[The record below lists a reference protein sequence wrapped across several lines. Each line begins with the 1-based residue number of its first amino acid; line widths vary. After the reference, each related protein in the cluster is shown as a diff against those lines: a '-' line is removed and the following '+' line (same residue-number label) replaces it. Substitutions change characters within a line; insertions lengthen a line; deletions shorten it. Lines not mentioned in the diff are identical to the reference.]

1 MYLSLSIPLP
11 LTRLS
16 CPLEA
21 EIMTNYASS
30 FMQTLVGRGFLYQ
43 CTDEAGLDEL
53 AQSNKLV
60 GYIGFD
66 CTAPSLHVGSLVQIM
81 MLRHLQQSG
90 GTPIVLLG
98 GGTTKIGDPSG
109 KDKSRQMLTQEK
121 IDSNK
126 DGIKRVFAQ
135 FLSFEGDNAAIM
147 VDNDDWLSNLGY
159 LEFLRLVG
167 TEFTINRMV
176 TMETVKRRLENEQPM
191 TFLEFNYPL
200 LQSYDFVEL
209 FRRHNCRL
217 QLGGSDQWGNI
228 TTGVD
233 LTRRMEG
240 GECFGFTTPLI
251 TTASG
256 GKMGKTADGAVWLNG
271 DPSLGQ
277 DFTRSPYEYWQ
288 FWRNTEDA
296 DVGKFLRLFTDMTE
310 QDVASLEA
318 LEGADINTAKIAL
331 ANAATT
337 LLHGADAAKLSES
350 TAQQTFVSGETA
362 AGLPSVDVTMAELEG
377 MGILIAATTVGLAG
391 SNGEARRH
399 IKQGALKLNDVKVE
413 THELSLQ
420 TSDILDGVV
429 KISIGKKKH
438 ALLKITDV

>member
-1 MYLSLSIPLP
+1 
-11 LTRLS
+11 
-16 CPLEA
+16 
-21 EIMTNYASS
+21 MTTYASKL
-30 FMQTLVGRGFLYQ
+30 MQTLVGRGFLYQ
-43 CTDEAGLDEL
+43 CTDEAGLDKL
-53 AQSNKLV
+53 ATSDKLT

-126 DGIKRVFAQ
+126 DGIRRVFAK
-135 FLSFEGDNAAIM
+135 FLDFDGPNAAIM
-147 VDNDDWLSNLGY
+147 VDNDDWLSGLGY

-167 TEFTINRMV
+167 SEFTINRMV
-176 TMETVKRRLENEQPM
+176 TMDTVKRRLENEQPM

-209 FRRHNCRL
+209 YRRHGCRL

-233 LTRRMEG
+233 LTRRMES
-240 GECFGFTTPLI
+240 GECYGFTTPLI

-271 DPSLGQ
+271 DPSLGEN
-277 DFTRSPYEYWQ
+277 FTRSPYEYWQ

-296 DVGKFLRLFTDMTE
+296 DVGKFLRLFTDLAETE
-310 QDVASLEA
+310 VLHLEA
-318 LEGADINTAKIAL
+318 LEGANINTAKIAL

-337 LLHGADAAKLSES
+337 LLHGEQSAKEAET
-350 TAQQTFVSGETA
+350 TAQQTFVSGETS
-362 AGLPSVDVTMAELEG
+362 AGLPSVDITLAELNA
-377 MGILIAATTVGLAG
+377 MGILSAATNVGLAG

-399 IKQGALKLNDVKVE
+399 IKAGALKLNDQKVT
-413 THELSLQ
+413 THELTLSEGDL
-420 TSDILDGVV
+420 IDGVV
-429 KISIGKKKH
+429 KISVGKKKH
-438 ALLKITDV
+438 ALLKVTDI

>member
-1 MYLSLSIPLP
+1 
-11 LTRLS
+11 
-16 CPLEA
+16 
-21 EIMTNYASS
+21 MTSYAST
-30 FMQTLVGRGFLYQ
+30 FMQTLTSRGFLYQ
-43 CTDEAGLDEL
+43 CTDEAGLDKVAATE
-53 AQSNKLV
+53 KLV

-109 KDKSRQMLTQEK
+109 KDKSRQMLTQAQ
-121 IDSNK
+121 IDENK
-126 DGIKRVFAQ
+126 DGIRQVFAK
-135 FLSFEGDNAAIM
+135 FLSFEGESAAIM
-147 VDNDDWLSNLGY
+147 VDNDDWLGGLGY

-176 TMETVKRRLENEQPM
+176 TMDTVKRRLETEQPM

-200 LQSYDFVEL
+200 LQSYDFAEL
-209 FRRHNCRL
+209 FSRYDCRL

-233 LTRRMEG
+233 LTRRLKG
-240 GECFGFTTPLI
+240 GEVYGFTTPLI

-256 GKMGKTADGAVWLNG
+256 GKMGKTADGAVWLNDDISRG
-271 DPSLGQ
+271 K
-277 DFTRSPYEYWQ
+277 DFARSPYEYWQ

-296 DVGKFLRLFTDMTE
+296 DVGKFLRLFTDMPLDE
-310 QDVASLEA
+310 IAKLEA
-318 LEGADINTAKIAL
+318 LKGADINTAKIAL

-337 LLHGADAAKLSES
+337 LLHGEAAARQSEE
-350 TAQQTFVSGETA
+350 TAQQTFVSGQTA
-362 AGLPSVDVTMAELEG
+362 EGLPSEDVTLAEMDG
-377 MGILIAATTVGLAG
+377 MGILTATTMLGLAG

-399 IKQGALKLNDVKVE
+399 IKQGALKLNDAKVD
-413 THELSLQ
+413 THERVL
-420 TSDILDGVV
+420 TPADILDGVV
-429 KISIGKKKH
+429 KLSVGKKKH
-438 ALLKITDV
+438 ALLKVSDI

>member
-1 MYLSLSIPLP
+1 
-11 LTRLS
+11 
-16 CPLEA
+16 
-21 EIMTNYASS
+21 MTKYAST
-30 FMQTLVGRGFLYQ
+30 FMQTLVGRGYLYQ
-43 CTDEAGLDEL
+43 CTDEAGLDKL
-53 AQSNKLV
+53 AQSENLV

-81 MLRHLQQSG
+81 MLRHLQKSG

-109 KDKSRQMLTQEK
+109 KDKSRQMLTQEQ
-121 IDSNK
+121 INANK
-126 DGIKRVFAQ
+126 DGIRRVFAQ
-135 FLSFEGDNAAIM
+135 FLDFDGPNAAIM
-147 VDNDDWLSNLGY
+147 VDNDDWLSGLGY
-159 LEFLRLVG
+159 LEFLRMVG

-209 FRRHNCRL
+209 YKRHGCRL

-240 GECFGFTTPLI
+240 GECYGFTTPLI

-271 DPSLGQ
+271 DPSLGEA
-277 DFTRSPYEYWQ
+277 FTRSPYEYWQ
-288 FWRNTEDA
+288 FWRNTEDE
-296 DVGKFLRLFTDMTE
+296 DVGKFLRLFTDMSE
-310 QDVASLEA
+310 NDVATLEA
-318 LEGADINTAKIAL
+318 LEGAEINTAKIAL
-331 ANAATT
+331 ANAATA
-337 LLHGADAAKLSES
+337 LLHGEEAAKNSEA
-350 TAQQTFVSGETA
+350 TAKQTFVSGQTA
-362 AGLPSVDVTMAELEG
+362 AGLPSEDVTLAEISG
-377 MGILIAATTVGLAG
+377 MGILLAATKVGLAG

-399 IKQGALKLNDVKVE
+399 IKAGALKLNDTKVT
-413 THELSLQ
+413 THELTLS
-420 TSDILDGVV
+420 SDDIIDGVV
-429 KISIGKKKH
+429 KISVGKKKH
-438 ALLKITDV
+438 ALLKVTDV

>member
-1 MYLSLSIPLP
+1 
-11 LTRLS
+11 
-16 CPLEA
+16 
-21 EIMTNYASS
+21 MTQYAST
-30 FMQTLVGRGFLYQ
+30 FMQTLVGRGYLYQ
-43 CTDEAGLDEL
+43 CTDEAGLDKL
-53 AQSNKLV
+53 ASTDRLV

-81 MLRHLQQSG
+81 MLRHLQKSG

-109 KDKSRQMLTQEK
+109 KDKSRQMLTQEQ
-121 IDSNK
+121 INANK
-126 DGIKRVFAQ
+126 DGIRRVFAK
-135 FLSFEGDNAAIM
+135 FLDFDGQNAAIM
-147 VDNDDWLSNLGY
+147 VDNDDWLGQLGY

-167 TEFTINRMV
+167 TEFTVNRMV

-209 FRRHNCRL
+209 YKRHGCRL

-240 GECFGFTTPLI
+240 GECYGFTTPLI

-271 DPSLGQ
+271 DPSLGENY
-277 DFTRSPYEYWQ
+277 TRSPYEYWQ

-296 DVGKFLRLFTDMTE
+296 DVGKFLRLFTEMSED
-310 QDVASLEA
+310 DVVALEA
-318 LEGADINTAKIAL
+318 LEGAEINKAKIAL

-337 LLHGADAAKLSES
+337 LLHGEEAAQRAEA
-350 TAQQTFVSGETA
+350 TAQQTFVTGQTSA
-362 AGLPSVDVTMAELEG
+362 DLPSVDVTMAELNG
-377 MGILIAATTVGLAG
+377 MGILTAATKVSLAG
-391 SNGEARRH
+391 SNGEVRRH
-399 IKQGALKLNDVKVE
+399 IKQGALKLNDEKVASHEVTLSE
-413 THELSLQ
+413 T
-420 TSDILDGVV
+420 DIIDGVV
-429 KISIGKKKH
+429 KISVGKKKH
-438 ALLKITDV
+438 ALLKVTDA

>member
-1 MYLSLSIPLP
+1 
-11 LTRLS
+11 
-16 CPLEA
+16 
-21 EIMTNYASS
+21 
-30 FMQTLVGRGFLYQ
+30 MQTLVGRGFLYQ
-43 CTDEAGLDEL
+43 CTDEAGLDKL
-53 AQSNKLV
+53 AATDNLV

-109 KDKSRQMLTQEK
+109 KDKSRQMLTQDQ
-121 IDSNK
+121 IDANK
-126 DGIKRVFAQ
+126 DGIRQVFAK
-135 FLSFEGDNAAIM
+135 FLDFDGPNAAIM
-147 VDNDDWLSNLGY
+147 VDNDDWLSGLGY

-209 FRRHNCRL
+209 YKRHSCRL

-240 GECFGFTTPLI
+240 GECYGFTTPLI

-271 DPSLGQ
+271 DPSLGE

-296 DVGKFLRLFTDMTE
+296 DVGKFLRLFTDMTDT
-310 QDVASLEA
+310 DVTRLEA

-331 ANAATT
+331 ANAATA
-337 LLHGADAAKLSES
+337 LLHGDTAAKEAEA
-350 TAQQTFVSGETA
+350 TAQQTFVSGQTA
-362 AGLPSVDVTMAELEG
+362 AGLPSVDVTRAELAG
-377 MGILIAATTVGLAG
+377 MGILSAATRVSLAA

-399 IKQGALKLNDVKVE
+399 IKAGALKLNDEKV
-413 THELSLQ
+413 TSHERTLS
-420 TSDILDGVV
+420 DADVIDGVV
-429 KISIGKKKH
+429 KISVGKKKH
-438 ALLKITDV
+438 ALLKITDL